1 MHATTSGSGRNFIS
15 QPQAGQ
21 LRCPLPPSVSP
32 FVSLVLLLSCCRED
46 FEHIAEV
53 SEISLGGI
61 KFEKIEAVEGIALDG
76 SRKKGG
82 KRCSNSGRSTAD
94 FKKSM
99 ITPARSRPISERERD
114 VLLEKWASCS
124 RLFFVAL
131 LHLEG
136 ALPNQ
141 ARTCSIR

>member
-1 MHATTSGSGRNFIS
+1 MQRPADPGGILSLIRRQGSCVS
-15 QPQAGQ
+15 
-21 LRCPLPPSVSP
+21 LSPPSVSP
-32 FVSLVLLLSCCRED
+32 FVSLVLLLSCCGED
-46 FEHIAEV
+46 FEHIAEL

-82 KRCSNSGRSTAD
+82 KRCSNSGRRTAD

-114 VLLEKWASCS
+114 VLLKKWASCS
-124 RLFFVAL
+124 RVIFRCPFAF
-131 LHLEG
+131 G
-136 ALPNQ
+136 RSPAK
-141 ARTCSIR
+141 SG